1 MTSMTNTNSPK
12 TPVLSVE
19 DLCVT
24 FRQEGRSAQ
33 IVRNVS
39 FSVEPGRCLGILGE
53 SGSGKSMSCK
63 AVLRLLD
70 RNFEV
75 TGRITFMGED
85 LAARSGEEIRR
96 MRGSRITM
104 VLQNPLNCF
113 DPLYR
118 IGEQMAETFREHTD
132 WSASKIREESLSI
145 LSQMRIASAEEV
157 LRKYPHQLSGGQLQR
172 VCIARAVAIEPEV
185 ILLDEA
191 VSSLDAATQVQVM
204 EMLRDLGRDIG
215 LSYLFITHDLMAI
228 TYFCSRVRFMHNGRF
243 VEAVDD
249 MSRIG
254 EISNGYARDLLHAVA
269 GIGTVRRASDS
280 ERIAAELAADRD
292 VEAGAACG
300 AGRAHVERVA
310 F

>member
-1 MTSMTNTNSPK
+1 MH
-12 TPVLSVE
+12 
-19 DLCVT
+19 
-24 FRQEGRSAQ
+24 R
-33 IVRNVS
+33 
-39 FSVEPGRCLGILGE
+39 
-53 SGSGKSMSCK
+53 
-63 AVLRLLD
+63 
-70 RNFEV
+70 
-75 TGRITFMGED
+75 
-85 LAARSGEEIRR
+85 
-96 MRGSRITM
+96 
-104 VLQNPLNCF
+104 
-113 DPLYR
+113 
-118 IGEQMAETFREHTD
+118 
-132 WSASKIREESLSI
+132 
-145 LSQMRIASAEEV
+145 
-157 LRKYPHQLSGGQLQR
+157 YPHELSGGQLQR

-292 VEAGAACG
+292 VKAPEIVRIA
-300 AGRAHVERVA
+300 V
-310 F
+310 

>member
-1 MTSMTNTNSPK
+1 M
-12 TPVLSVE
+12 LLE
-19 DLCVT
+19 ARDI
-24 FRQEGRSAQ
+24 R
-33 IVRNVS
+33 VS
-39 FSVEPGRCLGILGE
+39 FRKENQTRLVGRERATILHGVSLELEKGECLGIIGE
-53 SGSGKSMSCK
+53 SGSGKSTLGR
-63 AVLRLLD
+63 VLCGLLRPD
-70 RNFEV
+70 
-75 TGRITFMGED
+75 
-85 LAARSGEEIRR
+85 SGK
-96 MRGSRITM
+96 
-104 VLQNPLNCF
+104 VLLNGT
-113 DPLYR
+113 PLYGRNTPEELAR
-118 IGEQMAETFREHTD
+118 IRNRISIVFQDYTTSVNPRFRVSTILH
-132 WSASKIREESLSI
+132 ESFRALRRAGRTI
-145 LSQMRIASAEEV
+145 SAEEEYRTAYALLERV
-157 LRKYPHQLSGGQLQR
+157 GLRADFMHRLSGGQLQR

>member
-1 MTSMTNTNSPK
+1 M
-12 TPVLSVE
+12 
-19 DLCVT
+19 
-24 FRQEGRSAQ
+24 
-33 IVRNVS
+33 
-39 FSVEPGRCLGILGE
+39 
-53 SGSGKSMSCK
+53 
-63 AVLRLLD
+63 
-70 RNFEV
+70 
-75 TGRITFMGED
+75 
-85 LAARSGEEIRR
+85 
-96 MRGSRITM
+96 
-104 VLQNPLNCF
+104 
-113 DPLYR
+113 
-118 IGEQMAETFREHTD
+118 
-132 WSASKIREESLSI
+132 
-145 LSQMRIASAEEV
+145 
-157 LRKYPHQLSGGQLQR
+157 
-172 VCIARAVAIEPEV
+172 CIARAVAIEPEV

-292 VEAGAACG
+292 VEAGAACS
-300 AGRAHVERVA
+300 AGRGHVERVA

>member
-1 MTSMTNTNSPK
+1 MH
-12 TPVLSVE
+12 
-19 DLCVT
+19 
-24 FRQEGRSAQ
+24 R
-33 IVRNVS
+33 
-39 FSVEPGRCLGILGE
+39 
-53 SGSGKSMSCK
+53 
-63 AVLRLLD
+63 
-70 RNFEV
+70 
-75 TGRITFMGED
+75 
-85 LAARSGEEIRR
+85 
-96 MRGSRITM
+96 
-104 VLQNPLNCF
+104 
-113 DPLYR
+113 
-118 IGEQMAETFREHTD
+118 
-132 WSASKIREESLSI
+132 
-145 LSQMRIASAEEV
+145 
-157 LRKYPHQLSGGQLQR
+157 YPHELSGGQLQR

-280 ERIAAELAADRD
+280 ERIAAELAAYRD